1 MGRHDTTLRL
11 NSNEEIRAW
20 CTQVQEQDR
29 KRKEARKAE
38 KRMLIEWADEVK
50 DSYGALQKQYVALE
64 GEFEAVARMYNH
76 AELVMHRT
84 VVEDNYEV
92 TLAYLER
99 DLHDEAKAAKRAVI
113 CKWGPLDA
121 HAATWVGD
129 SKVGKGICAR
139 RAVDTA
145 RVDMHSSEV
154 AHWTAKIQ
162 HLKAFEPNAA
172 NRAKVVKAQ
181 RARTQSRVEFWSA
194 HRSMVEAG
202 GDIATILDKTRRPA
216 SEDHMAKLKE
226 TFYNRV
232 DAWEAEQRR
241 VGAALVDA
249 MVGRVLS
256 TVKLIRDHSRVAAAR
271 RERKAN
277 LAELDKALE
286 ALQPPPPPPVAP
298 APAAPAAPVVV
309 VDPKAKA
316 LEAVRKLNREKAL
329 KTETLLAQ
337 RKRVIRALEAEEKLA
352 EAAAARAVPRDA
364 GRGSRHSRVCE
375 CEILT
380 IL

>member
-1 MGRHDTTLRL
+1 
-11 NSNEEIRAW
+11 
-20 CTQVQEQDR
+20 
-29 KRKEARKAE
+29 
-38 KRMLIEWADEVK
+38 
-50 DSYGALQKQYVALE
+50 
-64 GEFEAVARMYNH
+64 
-76 AELVMHRT
+76 
-84 VVEDNYEV
+84 
-92 TLAYLER
+92 
-99 DLHDEAKAAKRAVI
+99 
-113 CKWGPLDA
+113 
-121 HAATWVGD
+121 
-129 SKVGKGICAR
+129 
-139 RAVDTA
+139 
-145 RVDMHSSEV
+145 MHSSEV

-256 TVKLIRDHSRVAAAR
+256 TVSSASSTTLAAAR

-298 APAAPAAPVVV
+298 APAPAPAAPVVV

-329 KTETLLAQ
+329 KTATLLAQ
-337 RKRVIRALEAEEKLA
+337 RKRVIKGPRGRGEARRSRSGTGRCPK
-352 EAAAARAVPRDA
+352 
-364 GRGSRHSRVCE
+364 GRGSR
-375 CEILT
+375 
-380 IL
+380 

>member
-1 MGRHDTTLRL
+1 
-11 NSNEEIRAW
+11 
-20 CTQVQEQDR
+20 
-29 KRKEARKAE
+29 
-38 KRMLIEWADEVK
+38 
-50 DSYGALQKQYVALE
+50 
-64 GEFEAVARMYNH
+64 
-76 AELVMHRT
+76 
-84 VVEDNYEV
+84 
-92 TLAYLER
+92 
-99 DLHDEAKAAKRAVI
+99 
-113 CKWGPLDA
+113 
-121 HAATWVGD
+121 
-129 SKVGKGICAR
+129 
-139 RAVDTA
+139 
-145 RVDMHSSEV
+145 MHSSEV

-256 TVKLIRDHSRVAAAR
+256 TVKLTTLAAAR

-298 APAAPAAPVVV
+298 APAPAPAAPVVV

-337 RKRVIRALEAEEKLA
+337 RKRVIKGPRGRGEARRSRGGTGRAK
-352 EAAAARAVPRDA
+352 
-364 GRGSRHSRVCE
+364 GRGSR
-375 CEILT
+375 
-380 IL
+380 